1 LGPMPRRPPEPHV
14 GLRVRQLRLATGLTQ
29 AELAER
35 VEAAPETVSRV
46 ERGKLA
52 PSADLVE
59 RIATAL
65 GVKTDDVLSRKPVK
79 KKAEHRP
86 AIQRVVALL
95 EPMTDTE
102 VDAVRN
108 AVMTLL
114 RVGGRVAPPR

>member
-1 LGPMPRRPPEPHV
+1 MPRRPPEPHV
-14 GLRVRQLRLATGLTQ
+14 GLRVRQLRLTTGLTQ

-35 VEAAPETVSRV
+35 AEAAPETISRL

-59 RIATAL
+59 RIALAL
-65 GVKTDDVLSRKPVK
+65 GVKADDVLSRRPVK

-95 EPMTDTE
+95 EPLSDAD
-102 VDAVRN
+102 VDAIRG
-108 AVMTLL
+108 AITALL
-114 RVGGRVAPPR
+114 RVGSRGAPPR

>member
-1 LGPMPRRPPEPHV
+1 MPRRPPEPHV

-35 VEAAPETVSRV
+35 VEAAPETISRV

-59 RIATAL
+59 RIASAL
-65 GVKTDDVLSRKPVK
+65 GVKTDDVLSRTPVK
-79 KKAEHRP
+79 RKIENRL

-95 EPMTDTE
+95 EPLTDAD
-102 VDAVRN
+102 VDAVRG
-108 AVMTLL
+108 AITALL
-114 RVGGRVAPPR
+114 RVGSRVARPR